1 MGLGTTIGKEIIAL
15 TRTSGKGLLAS
26 RAVKVNTTGLK
37 YTPKLKADTLELSET
52 SNFVKKLFQN
62 YETSQ
67 VKIKLNSGKET
78 FTKFEGSRMGSN
90 PAFWARNNHT
100 GELFYVKTP
109 KNVLSQRHIESE
121 ATASKLYNL
130 AGIETPSTQLA
141 RLENGNTCI
150 LSKYSEGLKI
160 PNNESVLKEGFA
172 ADAWLANWDSL
183 ITGNTMIKNGKMI
196 KIDNGGALNYR
207 AQGKLKPNFGDRV
220 EELISLT
227 DGRNIASSSVYGNMT
242 HSDLV
247 NSFKRVIS
255 ISDESIQSVVKDKEI
270 ADILI
275 SRKNYLTNVFTEM
288 KKTPYNGNSLP
299 DYFRKIDS
307 RIEIPKKEYDDVVS
321 KMIAQRRNII
331 NTVDDDFPVEV
342 TLNNFKDNYIGVN
355 RDIRNKIMKA
365 LGDED
370 AFYSVQ
376 YFKDSTQRLDKLIEQ
391 GYIPR
396 DTVLYRGATPYDFGM
411 SDLES
416 KEFIKKFYKKG
427 RLFKIPI
434 YPETTL
440 DKEVGESFA
449 KNRILFKINAP
460 KGTSGIYMEKLGLAK
475 SGYYGNEE
483 EVLLPRDLVYKF
495 KSHTQENGY
504 DLIELDIVKSKPF
517 WKKIHEFCAEL

>member
-1 MGLGTTIGKEIIAL
+1 MVLEKLGKGLGKEIIAWS
-15 TRTSGKGLLAS
+15 RTGSSKSLLAT
-26 RAVKVNTTGLK
+26 RPVKVNTVGLK
-37 YTPKLKADTLELSET
+37 YTPKLKSDTLQLSKT
-52 SNFVKKLFQN
+52 SNLQK
-62 YETSQ
+62 
-67 VKIKLNSGKET
+67 
-78 FTKFEGSRMGSN
+78 
-90 PAFWARNNHT
+90 
-100 GELFYVKTP
+100 
-109 KNVLSQRHIESE
+109 
-121 ATASKLYNL
+121 
-130 AGIETPSTQLA
+130 
-141 RLENGNTCI
+141 
-150 LSKYSEGLKI
+150 
-160 PNNESVLKEGFA
+160 
-172 ADAWLANWDSL
+172 
-183 ITGNTMIKNGKMI
+183 
-196 KIDNGGALNYR
+196 
-207 AQGKLKPNFGDRV
+207 
-220 EELISLT
+220 
-227 DGRNIASSSVYGNMT
+227 
-242 HSDLV
+242 
-247 NSFKRVIS
+247 
-255 ISDESIQSVVKDKEI
+255 
-270 ADILI
+270 
-275 SRKNYLTNVFTEM
+275 
-288 KKTPYNGNSLP
+288 
-299 DYFRKIDS
+299 KIDS
-307 RIEIPKKEYDDVVS
+307 RIEIPKKEYDDVVQN
-321 KMIAQRRNII
+321 MIAQRRNII
-331 NTVDDDFPVEV
+331 NTVNDGFPVEV

-411 SDLES
+411 RDLES

-495 KSHTQENGY
+495 KSYTQENGY

-517 WKKIHEFCAEL
+517 WKKIHEFWNEI